1 MAVNPSR
8 WLVAVMVALTAY
20 ARAAEGQTINTVN
33 IEADFTGGIAQ
44 YSDESISALATQ
56 LRLFGE
62 LKSSVQFFVEGTWA
76 GRNEDESDAFSSAYP
91 YEGHPTV
98 MEAFAERMFHPG
110 GALFGIRA
118 GRYRTPFGIYNRGD
132 YAYSGLMRA
141 PLIRYENDFAL
152 ENTFLEHGIDLIA
165 GVPRFTVETSLS
177 APGDAGE
184 AQRRSGFDSVTRA
197 QGYYGPLLVGVS
209 HLRSNPYQ
217 TEDFARGRTV
227 FTGLDFRF
235 MLGGVQLSGE
245 WIDGRPFD
253 GASTTGWHIGS
264 SVHRPFM
271 GAVTAV
277 VRFEQL
283 DCDNCPVLALHAKRQ
298 TIGARVRLPRG
309 LTAQVGYLHH
319 TGFAEDEYGS
329 AFDAALTYSVRLR

>member
-1 MAVNPSR
+1 MNPAR
-8 WLVAVMVALTAY
+8 WLAAAMLALTAC
-20 ARAAEGQTINTVN
+20 ASTAEGQTVN
-33 IEADFTGGIAQ
+33 VEADITGGIAQ
-44 YSDESISALATQ
+44 YPDESISALATQ

-62 LKSSVQFFVEGTWA
+62 LKSSVQFFVEGSWA

-98 MEAFAERMFHPG
+98 MEAYAERMFHPR

-118 GRYRTPFGIYNRGD
+118 GRYRTPFGIYSRGD
-132 YAYSGLMRA
+132 YAYSGLIRA
-141 PLIRYENDFAL
+141 PLIRYDDYFAL
-152 ENTFLEHGIDLIA
+152 ENTFLEHGVDLIA
-165 GVPRFTVETSLS
+165 GIPRFTVETSLS

-217 TEDFARGRTV
+217 TEDFVHGRTV

-245 WIDGRPFD
+245 WIDGQPFE

-271 GAVTAV
+271 GPVTAV

-283 DCDNCPVLALHAKRQ
+283 DCDNGSVLVLHAKRQ

-319 TGFAEDEYGS
+319 TGFEEDEYGS